1 MAHGLPIA
9 TTNCFG
15 VSEQVRY
22 GINAL
27 NFGFG
32 DYLTLSSQLEKLI
45 DNDGLRIQMGINSKN
60 MFSYMFNYKEALEA
74 YKSLTEAVWQEG
86 IHGAF

>member
-1 MAHGLPIA
+1 M
-9 TTNCFG
+9 
-15 VSEQVRY
+15 RY

-45 DNDGLRIQMGINSKN
+45 DNDGLRIQMGINSRN
-60 MFSYMFNYKEALEA
+60 MFSYMFTYEEALEE

-86 IHGAF
+86 INRTI